1 MNAAT
6 NDVFIGEYV
15 EGKRAGRGRQLYC
28 AKGEIYD
35 GEWSN
40 DKRQGEG
47 TVLNAR
53 GEVCSGEF
61 RADLMEGKLTYQ
73 RTLNEKETDRVFN
86 FMRNCSDS
94 FIAVSKEMAST
105 PMRSL
110 VQSRM
115 EQTTT

>member
-1 MNAAT
+1 MY
-6 NDVFIGEYV
+6 IGEFV
-15 EGKRAGRGRQLYC
+15 EGKRAGRGRYLYN

-47 TVLNAR
+47 TVLNTK

-61 RADLMEGKLTYQ
+61 RADHMEGKLTYQ

-86 FMRNCSDS
+86 FMRNSTDT
-94 FIAVSKEMAST
+94 FIAVSKEMASVRNRT
-105 PMRSL
+105 EAQKRI
-110 VQSRM
+110 
-115 EQTTT
+115 EQLAA